1 MKEFLERTDS
11 AGNQIYTT
19 KTGEVTMQNETL
31 TTQAVFPQVETIPDP
46 KSNLIIAEMCFPK
59 DQLMMMLNETCV
71 TKDQVEEM
79 IEEHDMTDCVESL
92 IGDID
97 WTDKVTDVLN
107 DIDVE
112 DYLEMSTFTDSIME
126 SLDYRDI
133 ASNVKEYIEEPDA
146 ESMAQGLLTSFNY
159 EAPCYT
165 GQLYIKSVESIIE
178 GYMKK
183 QTEGVVQPTVIV
195 DDVVRLRAFTIQE
208 INEVLDALQYTEYN
222 KSRILTS
229 LSLK

>member
-11 AGNQIYTT
+11 AGNLIYTT
-19 KTGEVTMQNETL
+19 KTGEKTMYPDEVIAQSSVKE
-31 TTQAVFPQVETIPDP
+31 VEVIPDP

-71 TKDQVEEM
+71 TKEQVEEM

-97 WTDKVTDVLN
+97 WEDKVTDVLSAI
-107 DIDVE
+107 DIE
-112 DYLEMSTFTDSIME
+112 DYMEMSTFTDSVLE

-146 ESMAQGLLTSFNY
+146 ESMARNLLETFNY
-159 EAPCYT
+159 ESPCHT
-165 GQLYIKSVESIIE
+165 GQLYIKSVEEIIE

>member
-11 AGNQIYTT
+11 AGNQVYTT
-19 KTGEVTMQNETL
+19 KTGEAIMQNETL
-31 TTQAVFPQVETIPDP
+31 TTEAVFPQIETIPDP
-46 KSNLIIAEMCFPK
+46 VSNLIVAEMCFPK
-59 DQLMMMLNETCV
+59 DQLMMMLNEACV
-71 TKDQVEEM
+71 TKDQVQEM

-97 WTDKVTDVLN
+97 WEDKVTDVLSAI
-107 DIDVE
+107 DIE
-112 DYLEMSTFTDSIME
+112 DYMEMSTFTDSVIE

-146 ESMAQGLLTSFNY
+146 EALASSLLESFNY
-159 EAPCYT
+159 ESPCHT
-165 GQLYIKSVESIIE
+165 GRLYIKSVESIIE

>member
-1 MKEFLERTDS
+1 
-11 AGNQIYTT
+11 
-19 KTGEVTMQNETL
+19 MQNETL
-31 TTQAVFPQVETIPDP
+31 TTEKAFPQIETIPDP
-46 KSNLIIAEMCFPK
+46 VSNLIVAEMCFPK
-59 DQLMMMLNETCV
+59 DQLMMMLNEACV
-71 TKDQVEEM
+71 TKEQVEEM

-97 WTDKVTDVLN
+97 WEDKVTDVLSS
-107 DIDVE
+107 IDVE
-112 DYLEMSTFTDSIME
+112 DYLEMSIFTDSVIE

-146 ESMAQGLLTSFNY
+146 ESMARDLLSQFSY
-159 EAPCYT
+159 KSPCDT
-165 GQLYIKSVESIIE
+165 GKLYIKSVESIIE

-183 QTEGVVQPTVIV
+183 QTEGVIQPTSIINNE
-195 DDVVRLRAFTIQE
+195 VVLRSYSLLE

>member
-19 KTGEVTMQNETL
+19 ETGEETMQNETL
-31 TTQAVFPQVETIPDP
+31 TTEAVFPQIETIPDP
-46 KSNLIIAEMCFPK
+46 VSNLIVAEMCFPK
-59 DQLMMMLNETCV
+59 DQLMEMLNAACV

-97 WTDKVTDVLN
+97 WEDKVTDVLSAI
-107 DIDVE
+107 DIE
-112 DYLEMSTFTDSIME
+112 DYMEMSTFTDSVLE

-146 ESMAQGLLTSFNY
+146 ESMARDLLGQFSY
-159 EAPCYT
+159 SSPCHT
-165 GQLYIKSVESIIE
+165 GTLFISAVESIIE

-183 QTEGVVQPTVIV
+183 QSEGVIQPTSIINNE
-195 DDVVRLRAFTIQE
+195 VVLRSYSLLE

>member
-1 MKEFLERTDS
+1 MPFIERTS
-11 AGNQIYTT
+11 IAGDYITT
-19 KTGEVTMQNETL
+19 PTTGENNMNET
-31 TTQAVFPQVETIPDP
+31 VVIPDP

-59 DQLMMMLNETCV
+59 DQLMMMLNDACV
-71 TKDQVEEM
+71 TKDEVEDM
-79 IEEHDMTDCVESL
+79 IENHDMTDCVESL

-97 WTDKVTDVLN
+97 WEDKVTDVLSAI
-107 DIDVE
+107 DIE
-112 DYLEMSTFTDSIME
+112 DYMEVSTFTDSVIE
-126 SLDYRDI
+126 SLDYRDL
-133 ASNVKEYIEEPDA
+133 ANNVKEYIDEPDA
-146 ESMAQGLLTSFNY
+146 ESMAKELLGQFNY
-159 EAPCYT
+159 SNPCYT
-165 GQLYIKSVESIIE
+165 GQLYIKSVEEIIE

-195 DDVVRLRAFTIQE
+195 DDVVRLRSFTIQE

>member
-1 MKEFLERTDS
+1 VKEFLERTDS

-31 TTQAVFPQVETIPDP
+31 TTQAVFPQVENIPDP

-59 DQLMMMLNETCV
+59 DQLMEMLNAACV

-97 WTDKVTDVLN
+97 WEDKVTDVLSAI
-107 DIDVE
+107 DIE
-112 DYLEMSTFTDSIME
+112 DYMEMSTFTDSVLE

-146 ESMAQGLLTSFNY
+146 ESMARNLLETFNY
-159 EAPCYT
+159 ESPCHT
-165 GQLYIKSVESIIE
+165 GQLYIKSVEEIIE

-183 QTEGVVQPTVIV
+183 QMEGVVQPTVIV
-195 DDVVRLRAFTIQE
+195 DNVVRLRAFTIQE

>member
-1 MKEFLERTDS
+1 VKEFLERTDS

-31 TTQAVFPQVETIPDP
+31 TTETVFPKVEVIPDP

-71 TKDQVEEM
+71 TKEQVEEM

-97 WTDKVTDVLN
+97 WEDKVTDVLSA
-107 DIDVE
+107 IDVE
-112 DYLEMSTFTDSIME
+112 DYISTSSIIDSVME
-126 SLDYRDI
+126 SLDFGDI
-133 ASNVKEYIEEPDA
+133 ANEVKQHMEETDA
-146 ESMAQGLLTSFNY
+146 ESMARDLLGQFSY
-159 EAPCYT
+159 SSPCHT
-165 GQLYIKSVESIIE
+165 GTLFISAVESIIE

-183 QTEGVVQPTVIV
+183 QLEGVIQPTTIV
-195 DDVVRLRAFTIQE
+195 NNEVVLRSFTIQE
-208 INEVLDALQYTEYN
+208 INEVLDSLQYTEYN

>member
-19 KTGEVTMQNETL
+19 KTGEIVMQNETL
-31 TTQAVFPQVETIPDP
+31 TTEAVFPQIETIPDP
-46 KSNLIIAEMCFPK
+46 VSNLIVAEMCFPK
-59 DQLMMMLNETCV
+59 DQLMMMLNEACV
-71 TKDQVEEM
+71 TKEQVEEM

-97 WTDKVTDVLN
+97 WQDKVTDVLSAI
-107 DIDVE
+107 DIE
-112 DYLEMSTFTDSIME
+112 DYIEMSTFTDSVME
-126 SLDYRDI
+126 SIDYRDV

-146 ESMAQGLLTSFNY
+146 ESMARDLLTSFNY
-159 EAPCYT
+159 NSQCHTA
-165 GQLYIKSVESIIE
+165 QLFVKAVEEIIE

-183 QTEGVVQPTVIV
+183 QTEGVIQPTVIV
-195 DDVVRLRAFTIQE
+195 DDVVRLRSFTIQE

>member
-1 MKEFLERTDS
+1 VKEFLERTDS
-11 AGNQIYTT
+11 AGNLIYTT
-19 KTGEVTMQNETL
+19 KTGEKTMYPDEVIAQSSVKE
-31 TTQAVFPQVETIPDP
+31 VEVIPDP

-71 TKDQVEEM
+71 TKEQVEEM

-97 WTDKVTDVLN
+97 WEDKVTDVLSAI
-107 DIDVE
+107 DIE
-112 DYLEMSTFTDSIME
+112 DYMEMSTFTDSVLE

-146 ESMAQGLLTSFNY
+146 ESMARNLLETFNY
-159 EAPCYT
+159 ESPCHT
-165 GQLYIKSVESIIE
+165 GQLYIKSVEEIIE

>member
-19 KTGEVTMQNETL
+19 KTGEITMQNETL
-31 TTQAVFPQVETIPDP
+31 TTETVFPKVEIILDP

-59 DQLMMMLNETCV
+59 DQLMMMLNEACV
-71 TKDQVEEM
+71 TKEQVEEM

-112 DYLEMSTFTDSIME
+112 DYLEMSTFTDNIME

-133 ASNVKEYIEEPDA
+133 ASSVKEYIEEPDA
-146 ESMAQGLLTSFNY
+146 ESMARGLLESFNY
-159 EAPCYT
+159 NSQCHTA
-165 GQLYIKSVESIIE
+165 QLFVKAVEEIIE
-178 GYMKK
+178 GHMKK
-183 QTEGVVQPTVIV
+183 QVESVIQPTSIINNE
-195 DDVVRLRAFTIQE
+195 VVLRSYSLLE

>member
-1 MKEFLERTDS
+1 VKEFLERTDS

-19 KTGEVTMQNETL
+19 KTGEVIMQNETL
-31 TTQAVFPQVETIPDP
+31 TTERNIREVEIIPDP

-59 DQLMMMLNETCV
+59 DQLMEMLNAACV

-97 WTDKVTDVLN
+97 WEDKVTDVLSAI
-107 DIDVE
+107 DIE
-112 DYLEMSTFTDSIME
+112 DYMEMSTFTDSVLE

-146 ESMAQGLLTSFNY
+146 ESMASSLLTSFNY

-183 QTEGVVQPTVIV
+183 QTEVVVQPTVIV

>member
-1 MKEFLERTDS
+1 MPFIERTS
-11 AGNQIYTT
+11 IAGDYITT
-19 KTGEVTMQNETL
+19 PTTGGNNMDEVTERNIKE
-31 TTQAVFPQVETIPDP
+31 VEVMPDP
-46 KSNLIIAEMCFPK
+46 RSNLIIAEMCFPK
-59 DQLMMMLNETCV
+59 DQLMMMLNDVCV
-71 TKDQVEEM
+71 TKDEVEDM
-79 IEEHDMTDCVESL
+79 IENHDMTDCVESL

-97 WTDKVTDVLN
+97 WEDKVTDVLSAI
-107 DIDVE
+107 DIE
-112 DYLEMSTFTDSIME
+112 DYMEVSTFTDSIIE

-133 ASNVKEYIEEPDA
+133 ASNVQEYIEEPDA
-146 ESMAQGLLTSFNY
+146 EALASSLLESFNY
-159 EAPCYT
+159 ESPCRT
-165 GQLYIKSVESIIE
+165 GRLYIKSVEEIIE

-195 DDVVRLRAFTIQE
+195 DDAVRLRSFTIQE